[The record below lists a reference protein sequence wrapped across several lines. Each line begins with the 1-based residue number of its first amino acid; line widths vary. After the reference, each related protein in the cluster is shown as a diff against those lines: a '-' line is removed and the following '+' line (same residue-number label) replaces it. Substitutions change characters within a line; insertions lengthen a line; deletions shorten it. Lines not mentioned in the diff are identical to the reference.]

1 MTCRSLL
8 PLAVLNAAVRRGLP
22 LGALAIPAPKPF
34 VAKARPREFRPGI
47 DPAEFDKFVD
57 ELETEAVTLHPDLV
71 GDGSGRRAAA
81 SPRRSG
87 ASRTAQRPCPPAGR
101 GRGCR
106 SATTSTDK
114 IGMHGR
120 VLASTIAQF
129 FR

>member
-57 ELETEAVTLHPDLV
+57 ELATEAVI
-71 GDGSGRRAAA
+71 GNQRRIATETCFTILA
-81 SPRRSG
+81 PYYERIG
-87 ASRTAQRPCPPAGR
+87 A
-101 GRGCR
+101 
-106 SATTSTDK
+106 
-114 IGMHGR
+114 
-120 VLASTIAQF
+120 
-129 FR
+129 